1 MEGPLTG
8 TVIVDA
14 SRMLPGAVLD
24 RLALDLGATV
34 VKVEDPAAGDPLRHA
49 PPLDP
54 ESGVGAAFAS
64 LCRGAESVCL
74 DLREEAGAASLRR
87 LCRHADVLVESFRPG
102 TMEGWGLGWER
113 VRAVNPRLLYL
124 SLSGYGH
131 SGPDRDAVG
140 HDLNFT
146 AASGLLSLLPSGM
159 PRVPLSDIAGGVLGF
174 TALLA
179 ALLERGRTGK
189 GRFLDQPLSAAA
201 APFLAWPLADLA
213 AGGGGLGEDM
223 LSGRCPA
230 YRLYAGSDGR
240 EVAVCCLEP
249 KFWEA
254 FLQEVDLPDLAGAA
268 LERGEAG
275 EAAAARIA
283 QVLARRPSAWWTERF
298 RVLGLPVS
306 PVRDLQA
313 VRCLALA
320 SGTGDGF
327 PFPPLLASFGRGRA
341 GAVPRLGE
349 HRRNLT
355 DL

>member
-34 VKVEDPAAGDPLRHA
+34 AKVEDPTAGDPLRHA

-87 LCRHADVLVESFRPG
+87 MCRHADVLVESFRPG

-113 VRAVNPRLLYL
+113 MMAVNPGLIYL
-124 SLSGYGH
+124 SMSGYGH
-131 SGPDRDAVG
+131 TGPDRDAVG

-146 AASGLLSLLPSGM
+146 ASSGLLSLFPPGM
-159 PRVPLSDIAGGVLGF
+159 PRLPVSDIAGGVLGL

-179 ALLERGRTGK
+179 ALLERSRTGR
-189 GRFLDQPLSAAA
+189 GRFLDQPLSAAS

-240 EVAVCCLEP
+240 EIAVCCLEP
-249 KFWEA
+249 KFWDA
-254 FLQEVDLPDLAGAA
+254 FLKEVGLPDLAGAA
-268 LERGEAG
+268 LERGEVGA
-275 EAAAARIA
+275 AAAARIA
-283 QVLARRPSAWWTERF
+283 QAIARRPAAWWTERF

-306 PVRDLQA
+306 PVRDLEA
-313 VRCLALA
+313 VRSLALA
-320 SGTGDGF
+320 GGAGVGF
-327 PFPPLLASFGRGRA
+327 PFPALLASYGRPGA
-341 GAVPRLGE
+341 GPVPRLGE
-349 HRRNLT
+349 HTARWT
-355 DL
+355 GG